1 MINGK
6 LLAFIKFH
14 IFNMEKVTEQ
24 TLTVLNINGTKS
36 TNKKMDQETL
46 VDFFSTL
53 VGIGFIATVFDN
65 YQQDS
70 NCSELH
76 KSKGDLHECLKLSQ
90 LASTVNKT
98 QPRKTKKKKKIKNGF
113 T

>member
-6 LLAFIKFH
+6 LPAFIKFH
-14 IFNMEKVTEQ
+14 IFNMKKVTEW

-46 VDFFSTL
+46 VDFFSTF

-65 YQQDS
+65 YQQNN
-70 NCSELH
+70 NCSELR
-76 KSKGDLHECLKLSQ
+76 KSKGDLHGCLKLSQ

-98 QPRKTKKKKKIKNGF
+98 QPRKTKKKKKIKNGL